1 MVYYLFFMTILD
13 QKSNH
18 QLCVKEFTE
27 EGLDGSL
34 HNVKKCEELR

>member
-1 MVYYLFFMTILD
+1 MTILH

-18 QLCVKEFTE
+18 QLCVKDFTE

-34 HNVKKCEELR
+34 HNLKKYEELR